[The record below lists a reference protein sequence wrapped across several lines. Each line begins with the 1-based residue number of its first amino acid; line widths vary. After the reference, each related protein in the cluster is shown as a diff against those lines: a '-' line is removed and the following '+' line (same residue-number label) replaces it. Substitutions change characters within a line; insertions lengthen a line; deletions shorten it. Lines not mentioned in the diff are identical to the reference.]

1 MSRIDF
7 HDDKMSL
14 EMDRINSTITKL
26 GQLADNVK
34 AKAGKSNKAEFI
46 IKIQEL
52 EGENK
57 TLKDNMSKLEK
68 KLEAK

>member
-1 MSRIDF
+1 
-7 HDDKMSL
+7 
-14 EMDRINSTITKL
+14 MDRINSTITKL

>member
-52 EGENK
+52 GGENK